1 LLTAPLFVLL
11 EVMFFCG
18 YRKAFYEKI
27 MQQVEVNIR
36 EFKKKQKK
44 AN

>member
-1 LLTAPLFVLL
+1 
-11 EVMFFCG
+11 
-18 YRKAFYEKI
+18 

-44 AN
+44 ANWRGKPLEEFLAFEM